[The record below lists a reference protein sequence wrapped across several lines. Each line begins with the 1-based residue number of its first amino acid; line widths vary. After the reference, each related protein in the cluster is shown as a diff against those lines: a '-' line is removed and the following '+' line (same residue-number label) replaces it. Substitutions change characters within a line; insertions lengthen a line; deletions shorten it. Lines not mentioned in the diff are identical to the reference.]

1 MAFVNRSGDAGRA
14 DRVSG
19 AAPVGGLPGA
29 VGGVPD
35 AFDPDDPDVVK
46 VFYDVEAWGVDQ
58 RAELSAALA
67 EHGLVHAWVEHEV
80 VVPEIIEARVD
91 AVIEELE
98 ERLGPFPVLLDAEV
112 PAVGFQVDDFDAD
125 QREVLDSVLI
135 EARIA
140 HRFHEGLLAV
150 AEADADQVDELL
162 DAIERGELSS
172 SIDEDDVAPD
182 VLGRIFSLADRL
194 GRDETDGAARRVLFE
209 LTDQLSATSPPF
221 GLAQR
226 SWAMIIDA
234 MQSLR
239 TAFDAGGFD
248 TEAITSSAEE
258 LKSLVRPYV

>member
-14 DRVSG
+14 DQASG
-19 AAPVGGLPGA
+19 AAPVGGASGA
-29 VGGVPD
+29 VGGAPD
-35 AFDPDDPDVVK
+35 AFDPDDADVVK
-46 VFYDVEAWGVDQ
+46 VFYDVAAWSVDQ

-67 EHGLVHAWVEHEV
+67 DAGLVHAWVEHEV
-80 VVPEIIEARVD
+80 VVPETIEAQVD
-91 AVIEELE
+91 VVIERLE

-112 PAVGFQVDDFDAD
+112 PAVGFQVDDFDGD

-135 EARIA
+135 EAQIA
-140 HRFHEGLLAV
+140 HRFQDGLLAV

-172 SIDEDDVAPD
+172 SIDEADLPPD

-226 SWAMIIDA
+226 SWVMIIDA

-248 TEAITSSAEE
+248 AEEITSSAEE